1 VPIANDLKRQIG
13 LRSAIALVVG
23 EVIAV
28 GIFLT
33 PAGMAKS
40 LGSPF
45 WLLIV
50 WLLMGAMAAS
60 GALCYGELAARFPEA
75 GGGYVYL
82 REAFGRP
89 FAFLY
94 GWMALLVMD
103 PGLTAA
109 LAVGIATYLGYIS
122 NLSPIAIKATAVG
135 SIIILAMINISGVR
149 IGAGFLRWLTILK
162 LGLLAFILMWG
173 FGFRL
178 GSWSNFAPFIAQR
191 SNSAPL
197 LPALAGGLVAA
208 FFSFGGW
215 WDVTKVA
222 GEVREPARTLP
233 RALIYGVAIV
243 TVVYIL
249 TSAAFLYLV
258 PVESVSS
265 GETFVAQAGQML
277 FGRAGGKIF
286 AAIVVVTVVG
296 SLAAIIMSSPR
307 VYFAMARDGLFI
319 PAVAAINPRFGTPA
333 RAIALQAVLASL
345 LVVLGSFNQ
354 IISYFI
360 FVVVIFVALTVAALF
375 VLRRNKQP
383 GYLTPGYPFTPIIFL
398 SLVALILFLLASN
411 NPKQAFLGAAVVAL
425 GIPVYYLFFRDGH
438 SSLIDRGTKSL

>member
-1 VPIANDLKRQIG
+1 NDLKRQIG

-149 IGAGFLRWLTILK
+149 IGAGFLRWLTIIK

-222 GEVREPARTLP
+222 GEV
-233 RALIYGVAIV
+233 
-243 TVVYIL
+243 
-249 TSAAFLYLV
+249 
-258 PVESVSS
+258 
-265 GETFVAQAGQML
+265 
-277 FGRAGGKIF
+277 
-286 AAIVVVTVVG
+286 
-296 SLAAIIMSSPR
+296 
-307 VYFAMARDGLFI
+307 
-319 PAVAAINPRFGTPA
+319 
-333 RAIALQAVLASL
+333 
-345 LVVLGSFNQ
+345 
-354 IISYFI
+354 
-360 FVVVIFVALTVAALF
+360 
-375 VLRRNKQP
+375 
-383 GYLTPGYPFTPIIFL
+383 
-398 SLVALILFLLASN
+398 
-411 NPKQAFLGAAVVAL
+411 
-425 GIPVYYLFFRDGH
+425 
-438 SSLIDRGTKSL
+438 